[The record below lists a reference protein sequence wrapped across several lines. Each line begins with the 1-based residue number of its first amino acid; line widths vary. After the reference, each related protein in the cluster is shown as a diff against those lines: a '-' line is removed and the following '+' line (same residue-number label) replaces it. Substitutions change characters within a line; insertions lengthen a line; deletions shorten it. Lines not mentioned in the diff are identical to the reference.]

1 MYRLPQR
8 SKHLMPLVAIVVAF
22 GVLKGDSSAQSDL
35 NRVSPPLGGRDAFM
49 PVPSTTASD
58 LARRLKA
65 DPKLLNAYAIHFGV
79 DAKRIPA
86 FVSDALVLRP
96 LTKARAVV
104 TYGRTPSGHVY
115 PVRQVLPAGSLVWMT
130 RDGKA
135 WLKWKCTNPLGRDL
149 PIVPMPP
156 REGSGS
162 EQFQLDISRP
172 AGTLR
177 PLTESQGATTV
188 LSLPEP
194 GDSPILVDSPYKPA
208 PYSIL
213 PLGLG
218 PIPEESSQ
226 KNISPWIWAIG
237 ATLPR
242 GRRTTAVI
250 PEPATLILMVFGG
263 AMALTLSLLHKP
275 RI

>member
-1 MYRLPQR
+1 MKPRYPQR
-8 SKHLMPLVAIVVAF
+8 HQVTSLLALLASVS
-22 GVLKGDSSAQSDL
+22 VLSGDALAQRAS
-35 NRVSPPLGGRDAFM
+35 RGTQPPPAGRDAFM
-49 PVPSTTASD
+49 PLPSTTASD
-58 LARRLKA
+58 LARRLQA
-65 DPKLLNAYAIHFGV
+65 DPKLLNAYAKHFGV
-79 DAKRIPA
+79 DAKKIPA
-86 FVSDALVLRP
+86 FVKDALVLRP

-104 TYGRTPSGHVY
+104 TYGRKASGLVY
-115 PVRQVLPAGSLVWMT
+115 PVRQILPAGSLVWMT

-156 REGSGS
+156 REGTGT
-162 EQFQLDISRP
+162 EQFQLEISRP

-177 PLTESQGATTV
+177 PVPESQDAATV

-194 GDSPILVDSPYKPA
+194 GDPPILIDSPYKPA

-213 PLGLG
+213 PLGLS
-218 PIPEESSQ
+218 PIPEESPR
-226 KNISPWIWAIG
+226 KNISPWLWAIG

-242 GRRTTAVI
+242 GHRTPTVI
-250 PEPATLILMVFGG
+250 PEPATLMLVLFGG
-263 AMALTLSLLHKP
+263 AVILPMLLLRKP

>member
-1 MYRLPQR
+1 MYRLSQR
-8 SKHLMPLVAIVVAF
+8 SKQLMPFVAIVVAA
-22 GVLKGDSSAQSDL
+22 GVLTYDAHAQG
-35 NRVSPPLGGRDAFM
+35 NRSRPSPSQGGRDAFM
-49 PVPSTTASD
+49 PVPSTTAAD
-58 LARRLKA
+58 LARRLEA
-65 DPKLLNAYAIHFGV
+65 DPKLLRAYAKHFGI

-86 FVSDALVLRP
+86 FVKDALVLRP
-96 LTKARAVV
+96 LTRAQTVV
-104 TYGRTPSGHVY
+104 TYGRRPTGQVY

-177 PLTESQGATTV
+177 PLTESQAAATV

-194 GDSPILVDSPYKPA
+194 GDSPILIDSPYKPA

-218 PIPEESSQ
+218 PIPEESSR
-226 KNISPWIWAIG
+226 KNISPWLWAIG

-242 GRRTTAVI
+242 GHRTSTVI
-250 PEPATLILMVFGG
+250 PEPGTLFFILFGG
-263 AMALTLSLLHKP
+263 AAIVPMLLFRKTRH
-275 RI
+275 

>member
-1 MYRLPQR
+1 MYRIPQHG
-8 SKHLMPLVAIVVAF
+8 KHLMPLVAIVVAF
-22 GVLKGDSSAQSDL
+22 GALKGDSSAQSDRT
-35 NRVSPPLGGRDAFM
+35 RVSAPMGGRDAFM
-49 PVPSTTASD
+49 PVPSTTSSD
-58 LARRLKA
+58 LARRLKS
-65 DPKLLNAYAIHFGV
+65 DPKLLNAYAKHFGV

-115 PVRQVLPAGSLVWMT
+115 PVRQTLPAGTLVWMT
-130 RDGKA
+130 RDGNA

-156 REGSGS
+156 REGNG
-162 EQFQLDISRP
+162 EVQFQLDISRP

-177 PLTESQGATTV
+177 PTAESQSASTV

-194 GDSPILVDSPYKPA
+194 GDPPILIESPYKPA
-208 PYSIL
+208 PYTIL

-218 PIPEESSQ
+218 PIPEQSSR
-226 KNISPWIWAIG
+226 KNISPWLWAIG

-242 GRRTTAVI
+242 GRRTTTVV
-250 PEPATLILMVFGG
+250 PEPATLMLVLFGG
-263 AMALTLSLLHKP
+263 AVILPMLLLRKP